1 MTSRPST
8 ITGRLERLRSA
19 VCRNRAVF
27 RDVDPVACEHVVT
40 PAGDILLA
48 GKVEQQPRVS
58 SVMRF
63 LE

>member
-1 MTSRPST
+1 MQD
-8 ITGRLERLRSA
+8 G
-19 VCRNRAVF
+19 AVF
-27 RDVDPVACEHVVT
+27 RGVDPFAREHVVT

-48 GKVEQQPRVS
+48 GKVEQQPWVS